1 MNKIKRFLARNLVP
15 FLRFKNIRFWFVK
28 KRYSYLKKNMRFKEN
43 GSNKIGEQTVSH
55 NLSAFNSDAAFG
67 CGERMG
73 LLIHP
78 VIAFYSFYTINKSRK
93 QVLIVGC
100 RTEDDIY
107 WMKSY
112 GFTQTFGFDLFSYSP
127 SVLIGDIHKTDFEED
142 KFDVVLLA
150 WMISYSSDPE
160 TVIKE
165 CRRILKSG
173 GLLGIGIDHNP
184 NQDYNNLK
192 PPRVN
197 TLNTSQELISLLNS
211 TINHKVLFEYD
222 HYNIKDNDHSTVV
235 ISICK

>member
-1 MNKIKRFLARNLVP
+1 MNKIKRFFARNFIP

-28 KRYSYLKKNMRFKEN
+28 KRYSLLKKNMRFKKD
-43 GSNKIGEQTVSH
+43 GSNSIGEKTIEH

-73 LLIHP
+73 LLIYP
-78 VIAFYSFYTINKSRK
+78 VIAFYNYYTIDKSRK

-127 SVLIGDIHKTDFEED
+127 SVLIGDIHKTDFEEER
-142 KFDVVLLA
+142 FDVVLIA

-165 CRRILKSG
+165 CRRILKPG

-184 NQDYNNLK
+184 NQDYNNIK
-192 PPRVN
+192 APRVN

-222 HYNIKDNDHSTVV
+222 HYNIKDNDHSTTV